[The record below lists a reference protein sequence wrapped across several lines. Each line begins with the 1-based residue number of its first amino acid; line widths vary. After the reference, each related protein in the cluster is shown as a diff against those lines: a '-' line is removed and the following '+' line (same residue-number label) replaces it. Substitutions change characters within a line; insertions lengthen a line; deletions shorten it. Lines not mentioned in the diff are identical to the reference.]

1 MAREWVLVLGD
12 LHASVSDAISYSKD
26 LSDTD
31 LHELPEKDRLLYRA
45 LKNAVSEMGEAIKS
59 VPQDVKDRHPEIDWR
74 GLAGLRDIIT
84 HQYFGLDMEFLAP
97 VLHRELP
104 DLLLV
109 VESED
114 ALLIGTGTKP

>member
-12 LHASVSDAISYSKD
+12 LHASVSDAISYSKG

-59 VPQDVKDRHPEIDWR
+59 VPQDVKDRHPQIDWR
-74 GLAGLRDIIT
+74 GLAGLRDIIA
-84 HQYFGLDMEFLAP
+84 HQYFRLDMEFLAP

-104 DLLLV
+104 DLLVV

>member
-59 VPQDVKDRHPEIDWR
+59 VPQDVKDRHPQIDWR
-74 GLAGLRDIIT
+74 GLAGLRDIIA
-84 HQYFGLDMEFLAP
+84 HQYFRLDMEFLAP

-104 DLLLV
+104 DLLVV